1 MNKKLISVFEWLNIL
16 FMGTILVV
24 SVTGT
29 YHHIA
34 WYKVSFVSVIWFI
47 CFLVTFLVFKKSE
60 AFLTK
65 HKTLLLGGYLFLLF
79 SALSAASI
87 LFANPPTNDY
97 GEVYESSLNLIA
109 GKEVNWSYYAMFKN
123 NYLLLL
129 LMALIRL
136 PAYLA
141 GFNGTY
147 SIIIFSVLCATTTAL
162 LIFKIMEHFRFPI
175 YLCFL
180 SLVIY
185 ALFLPLYGCTYAFY
199 SDQATIMLT
208 VLPIYLIVSDSGDNK
223 WLSVIKIILVGLF
236 ACMAFWL
243 KATAL
248 IPIIAFTIVKLLTS
262 FNRRTLF
269 RILTYFC
276 AFICFWIIYE
286 LIWRASPAYKMTDMH
301 VPIIHWIALGSHGHG
316 DWDDNADYA
325 YELLATPTIEAKK
338 EFAYSYLRRNLNEMF
353 SVTHIVSKMRHNFA
367 AGFMGLS
374 TYIYEPDSPAFP
386 FLSAYGTYGGYTMM
400 LATGMYYLLL
410 LLNILGSVI
419 SIIRQRTDNQ
429 NILGL
434 FARIS
439 LFGLFLFLMFWE
451 ANNRQLYNHIPLLV
465 LSGAA
470 TFAQFFDKPANAS
483 RSHHPG
489 VAALSNS
496 SSS

>member
-1 MNKKLISVFEWLNIL
+1 MSRKLISIFEWLNIL
-16 FMGTILVV
+16 FMGTVLVV

-34 WYKVSFVSVIWFI
+34 WYKVSFVSVIWLI
-47 CFLVTFLVFKKSE
+47 CFLFAFLIFKKSE

-65 HKTLLLGGYLFLLF
+65 HKTGLLAAYFFMLFA
-79 SALSAASI
+79 ALSASSI

-97 GEVYESSLNLIA
+97 KEVFESSLKLIA
-109 GKEVNWSYYAMFKN
+109 GEEVTWSYFAMFKN

-141 GFNGTY
+141 GFDSTY
-147 SIIIFSVLCATTTAL
+147 SIIIFSALCATITAL
-162 LIFKIMEHFRFPI
+162 LIFKIMENFRIPV

-180 SLVIY
+180 ALVIY
-185 ALFLPLYGCTYAFY
+185 ALFLPLYGCTYVFY

-208 VLPIYLIVSDSGDNK
+208 VLPVYLIVSDSGSSR
-223 WLSVIKIILVGLF
+223 WLSIIKIILVGLL

-243 KATAL
+243 KATAV
-248 IPIIAFTIVKLLTS
+248 IPIIAFTIVKLLTA
-262 FNRRTLF
+262 FNRRTLW
-269 RILTYFC
+269 RILEYCC
-276 AFICFWIIYE
+276 ALILFWVIYE

-301 VPIIHWIALGSHGHG
+301 VPIIHWIALGSHGSG
-316 DWDDNADYA
+316 GWDDNTDYA
-325 YELLATPTIEAKK
+325 YALLATPTIEAKK
-338 EFAYSYLRRNLNEMF
+338 EFAYSYLRQNLHEMF
-353 SVTHIVSKMRHNFA
+353 SVSHIVSKMRHNFA

-374 TYIYEPDSPAFP
+374 TYIYVPDSPAYP

-410 LLNILGSVI
+410 LLNIFGSVI
-419 SIIRQRTDNQ
+419 SIIRKKTDPHI
-429 NILGL
+429 ILGL

-465 LSGAA
+465 ITGIAS
-470 TFAQFFDKPANAS
+470 FAQLFDKAETFCKVF
-483 RSHHPG
+483 HI
-489 VAALSNS
+489 NS
-496 SSS
+496 SSQI